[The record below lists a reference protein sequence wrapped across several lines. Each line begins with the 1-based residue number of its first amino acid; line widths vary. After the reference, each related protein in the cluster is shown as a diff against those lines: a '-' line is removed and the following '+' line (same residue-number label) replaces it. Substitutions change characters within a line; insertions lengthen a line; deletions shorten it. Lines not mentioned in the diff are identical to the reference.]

1 MNKAVNQSHYSSK
14 EQKPFGLQSLFSIL
28 GVLGSLLIFIFIIII
43 AYLPNRSESVDSER
57 IKERELNLKQN
68 KAAQQSQANSYG
80 WIDKTAGVIRIPID
94 EAVELAVEKL
104 AQKQHQDIQ
113 KEDSSSTSKIPLS
126 GE

>member
-1 MNKAVNQSHYSSK
+1 MNKTVNQSHYSSK
-14 EQKPFGLQSLFSIL
+14 EQKQFGLQSLFSIL
-28 GVLGSLLIFIFIIII
+28 GVLGTLLIFIFIIII

-104 AQKQHQDIQ
+104 TQKQHQDIQ
-113 KEDSSSTSKIPLS
+113 KKIPAQQVKFL
-126 GE
+126 

>member
-1 MNKAVNQSHYSSK
+1 MNKAVNKSHYSSK
-14 EQKPFGLQSLFSIL
+14 KQRPFGLQSFFSIL

-43 AYLPNRSESVDSER
+43 AYLPNRSESIDSER

-68 KAAQQSQANSYG
+68 KAAQQSQANNYG

-104 AQKQHQDIQ
+104 AQKQHKDMQ
-113 KEDSSSTSKIPLS
+113 KEDSSPTSKIPLS